1 MARQAWSPQA
11 DPMPAALPLA
21 LLMLA
26 DGAAYGPA
34 APAAKKAPEAKVAAD
49 DGCANAQS
57 SGNSREIVI
66 CAQRPNGYRLDP
78 DVMEAR
84 KEKREAN
91 AGRLKNPGEKARI
104 SSCGVG
110 PQPCGTPG
118 INILAAAMTA
128 VEMAKRLAAGKEI
141 GSMFETTPEPNEYQ
155 LYLQAKHRREQ
166 REAQAKA
173 EAIARAAQAKAAAP
187 TAKP

>member
-1 MARQAWSPQA
+1 MQ
-11 DPMPAALPLA
+11 AALPLA

-26 DGAAYGPA
+26 DGAAYGPVA
-34 APAAKKAPEAKVAAD
+34 PAPKKPAAKVVAD

-78 DVMEAR
+78 DLVEAH

-91 AGRLKNPGEKARI
+91 AGRLKTPGEKGRI

-110 PQPCGTPG
+110 PQPCAVAG
-118 INILAAAMTA
+118 INLLGAAMTA
-128 VEMAKRLAAGKEI
+128 VEMAKRLAQGKEI
-141 GSMFETTPEPNEYQ
+141 GSIFQTTAEPSEYQ
-155 LYLQAKHRREQ
+155 LYMQAKHRREQ
-166 REAQAKA
+166 REAEAKA
-173 EAIARAAQAKAAAP
+173 EAIARAAQAKVAADAAAAAQG
-187 TAKP
+187 TASKP

>member
-1 MARQAWSPQA
+1 
-11 DPMPAALPLA
+11 MPAALPLA

-34 APAAKKAPEAKVAAD
+34 APAPKKPPAKVVAE
-49 DGCANAQS
+49 DGCADAQS

-66 CAQRPNGYRLDP
+66 CAQRPNGYRIDP
-78 DVMEAR
+78 DLMEAR

-91 AGRLKNPGEKARI
+91 AGRLKTPGEKARI

-118 INILAAAMTA
+118 INILAAALTA
-128 VEMAKRLAAGKEI
+128 VEMAKRVAQGKEI
-141 GSMFETTPEPNEYQ
+141 GSMFLTTPEPTEYQ
-155 LYLQAKHRREQ
+155 LYVPAKHRREQ
-166 REAQAKA
+166 REAEAKA
-173 EAIARAAQAKAAAP
+173 EALARAAQAKAAAA
-187 TAKP
+187 TAEGTASKP

>member
-1 MARQAWSPQA
+1 
-11 DPMPAALPLA
+11 MPAALPLA

-34 APAAKKAPEAKVAAD
+34 APAPKKPAAKVVAE
-49 DGCANAQS
+49 DGCADAQS

-66 CAQRPNGYRLDP
+66 CAQRPNGYRIDP
-78 DVMEAR
+78 DLMEAR

-91 AGRLKNPGEKARI
+91 AGRLKTPGEKARI

-128 VEMAKRLAAGKEI
+128 VEMAKRIAQGKEI
-141 GSMFETTPEPNEYQ
+141 GSMFLTTPEPTEYQ
-155 LYLQAKHRREQ
+155 LYVQAKHRREQ
-166 REAQAKA
+166 REAEAKA
-173 EAIARAAQAKAAAP
+173 EALARAAQAKAAAA
-187 TAKP
+187 TAQETAFKP

>member
-1 MARQAWSPQA
+1 
-11 DPMPAALPLA
+11 MPAALPLA

-34 APAAKKAPEAKVAAD
+34 APAPKKPAAKVVAE
-49 DGCANAQS
+49 DGCADAQS

-66 CAQRPNGYRLDP
+66 CAQRPNGYRIDP
-78 DVMEAR
+78 DLMEAR

-91 AGRLKNPGEKARI
+91 AGRLKTPGEKARI

-118 INILAAAMTA
+118 INILAAALTA
-128 VEMAKRLAAGKEI
+128 VEMAKRVAQGKEI
-141 GSMFETTPEPNEYQ
+141 GSMFLTTPEPTEYQ
-155 LYLQAKHRREQ
+155 LYVQAKHRREQ
-166 REAQAKA
+166 REAEAKA
-173 EAIARAAQAKAAAP
+173 EALARAAQAKAAAA
-187 TAKP
+187 TAQGIASKP

>member
-1 MARQAWSPQA
+1 
-11 DPMPAALPLA
+11 MPAALPLA

-26 DGAAYGPA
+26 DGSAYGPA
-34 APAAKKAPEAKVAAD
+34 APQPKKPAAKVVAE
-49 DGCANAQS
+49 DGCADAQG

-91 AGRLKNPGEKARI
+91 AGRLKTPGEKARI
-104 SSCGVG
+104 SSCAVG

-118 INILAAAMTA
+118 INILAAALTA
-128 VEMAKRLAAGKEI
+128 VEMAKRVAQGKEI
-141 GSMFETTPEPNEYQ
+141 GSMFLTTPEPTEYQ
-155 LYLQAKHRREQ
+155 LYVQAKHRREQ
-166 REAQAKA
+166 REAEAKA
-173 EAIARAAQAKAAAP
+173 EALARAAQAKATAAAP
-187 TAKP
+187 AQGTASRP

>member
-1 MARQAWSPQA
+1 
-11 DPMPAALPLA
+11 MPAALPLA

-34 APAAKKAPEAKVAAD
+34 APAPKKPAAKVVAE
-49 DGCANAQS
+49 DGCADAQS

-66 CAQRPNGYRLDP
+66 CAQRPNGYRIDP
-78 DVMEAR
+78 DLMEAR

-91 AGRLKNPGEKARI
+91 AGRLKTPGEKARI

-118 INILAAAMTA
+118 INILAAALTA
-128 VEMAKRLAAGKEI
+128 VEMAKRVAQGKEI
-141 GSMFETTPEPNEYQ
+141 GSMFLTTPEPTEYQ

-166 REAQAKA
+166 REAEAKA
-173 EAIARAAQAKAAAP
+173 EALARAAQAKAAAA
-187 TAKP
+187 TAQGIASKP

>member
-1 MARQAWSPQA
+1 
-11 DPMPAALPLA
+11 MPAALPLA

-34 APAAKKAPEAKVAAD
+34 APAPKKPAAKVVAE
-49 DGCANAQS
+49 DGCADAQS

-66 CAQRPNGYRLDP
+66 CAQRPNGYRIDP
-78 DVMEAR
+78 DLMEAR

-91 AGRLKNPGEKARI
+91 AGRLKTPGEKARI

-128 VEMAKRLAAGKEI
+128 VEMAKRIAQGKEI
-141 GSMFETTPEPNEYQ
+141 GSMFLTTPEPTEYQ
-155 LYLQAKHRREQ
+155 LYVQAKHRREQ
-166 REAQAKA
+166 REAEAKA
-173 EAIARAAQAKAAAP
+173 EALARAAQAKAAAA
-187 TAKP
+187 TAQGIASKP